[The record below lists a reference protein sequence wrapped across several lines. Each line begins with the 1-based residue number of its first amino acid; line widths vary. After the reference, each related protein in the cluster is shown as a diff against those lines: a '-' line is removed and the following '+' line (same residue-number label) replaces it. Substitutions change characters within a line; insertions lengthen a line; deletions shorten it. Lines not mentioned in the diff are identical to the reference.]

1 MIDKNDNLTGEEILH
16 TQQHRIIEKANL
28 TTSPLKKEL
37 EKQVNTI
44 EDKGEK
50 QNEAIEKQS
59 VVSCKNTKMTILMS
73 IIGPIKMILNYFWKK
88 KISHEIY
95 DRRI

>member
-1 MIDKNDNLTGEEILH
+1 MIDKYDNLMGEEILH

-50 QNEAIEKQS
+50 
-59 VVSCKNTKMTILMS
+59 
-73 IIGPIKMILNYFWKK
+73 
-88 KISHEIY
+88 
-95 DRRI
+95 